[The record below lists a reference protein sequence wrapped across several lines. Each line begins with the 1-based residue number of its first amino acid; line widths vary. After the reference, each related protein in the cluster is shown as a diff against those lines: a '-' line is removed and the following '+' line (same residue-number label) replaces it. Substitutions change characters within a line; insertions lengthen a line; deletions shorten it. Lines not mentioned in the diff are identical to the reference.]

1 MTAHDDPNNPMQ
13 GPTATACW
21 SMILSKVRKERN
33 RLGLGKTGTAVSG
46 PEFFGYAMP
55 EIAACIEGLDGAE
68 TCKNYVCRC
77 LRMDSI
83 RKGKSRIRRP
93 MSEPFVIDAEQEVEE
108 RPSKRR
114 AAQAASQR
122 WKMMEEDESSAE
134 FSGEE
139 DESSDADLDSEED
152 LRTLRRSRK
161 RMEETTEDIT
171 KKIKTEQLI

>member
-1 MTAHDDPNNPMQ
+1 
-13 GPTATACW
+13 
-21 SMILSKVRKERN
+21 
-33 RLGLGKTGTAVSG
+33 
-46 PEFFGYAMP
+46 
-55 EIAACIEGLDGAE
+55 
-68 TCKNYVCRC
+68 
-77 LRMDSI
+77 
-83 RKGKSRIRRP
+83 

-114 AAQAASQR
+114 TAQAASQR